1 MTGDVSLESF
11 QSFLKWFVVQYCT
24 HFDMIES
31 VFDPEI
37 EFMEQVKSEFSTQ
50 AQIVEEIQQK
60 NISTKKKIED

>member
-24 HFDMIES
+24 HFDMIEG

-37 EFMEQVKSEFSTQ
+37 EFMEKVKSEFSYQ
-50 AQIVEEIQQK
+50 AQIVEEIQ
-60 NISTKKKIED
+60 

>member
-24 HFDMIES
+24 HFDMIEG

-37 EFMEQVKSEFSTQ
+37 EFMEKVKSEFSNQ
-50 AQIVEEIQQK
+50 AQIVEGIQKK
-60 NISTKKKIED
+60 NISTKKQIED